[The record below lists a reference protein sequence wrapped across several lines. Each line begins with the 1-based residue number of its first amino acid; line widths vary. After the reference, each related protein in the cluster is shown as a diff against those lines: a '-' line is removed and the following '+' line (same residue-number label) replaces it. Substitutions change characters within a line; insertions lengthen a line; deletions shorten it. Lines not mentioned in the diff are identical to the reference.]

1 MRRIEILQEIGITSW
16 ISRDALQLAKSKA
29 DEEQMIQAPSSPK
42 NLQKPQSSQPKT
54 SDQTTII
61 GPKDQPLAYATSWER
76 ADRLPWGFPRR
87 TPWAQVL
94 GG

>member
-61 GPKDQPLAYATSWER
+61 GPKDQPLWTLVWQE
-76 ADRLPWGFPRR
+76 
-87 TPWAQVL
+87 
-94 GG
+94 